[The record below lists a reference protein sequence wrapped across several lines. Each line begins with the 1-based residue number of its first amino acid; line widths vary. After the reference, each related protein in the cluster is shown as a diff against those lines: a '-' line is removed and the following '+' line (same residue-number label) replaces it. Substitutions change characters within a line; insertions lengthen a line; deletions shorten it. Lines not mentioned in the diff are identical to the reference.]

1 MSVTGEIIAFWLA
14 AATSLVAAAAGLA
27 MLKRLRTRPATQN
40 APVSA
45 STDSERRVKDAVLEH
60 ILDPIVLV
68 DHQAY
73 VLKANKAARALLPAL
88 QDGMPLSFAL
98 RSPDILEA
106 LDEVLRTTMPIE
118 TNFSQRVPVERRS
131 SVQIA
136 VIEAGG
142 RDHAQNSSVLLFFR
156 DLTPAWRAERMRAD
170 FVVNASHELRT
181 PLASISGFI
190 ETLQGPARDDPVAR
204 ERFLAIMRDQTMRM
218 TRLIDDLLSL
228 AQVEMRAHLPI
239 TTDVDLRAVTAQVVH
254 ELTPLAQER
263 SVEITLTAPEEE
275 LRVTGDRDELQ
286 RVVENII
293 ENALKYGE
301 SGHRV
306 EVEIRPRDGVEGR
319 TRMLELSV
327 RDYGPGIAPEH
338 LPRLT
343 ERFYR
348 VDPTSSRQQG
358 GTGLGLAI
366 VKHIVNRHRG
376 RLAIESETGKGTT
389 VRIALPA
396 VEP

>member
-1 MSVTGEIIAFWLA
+1 VTGEIIAFWLA

-228 AQVEMRAHLPI
+228 ARVEMRAHLPI